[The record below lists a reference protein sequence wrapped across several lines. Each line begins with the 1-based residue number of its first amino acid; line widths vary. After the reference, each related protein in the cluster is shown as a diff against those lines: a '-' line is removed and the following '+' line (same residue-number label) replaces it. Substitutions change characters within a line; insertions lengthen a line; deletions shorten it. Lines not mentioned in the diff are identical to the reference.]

1 MKKGNNDYL
10 EPIVSNVD
18 PDMSREAL
26 MSYMHD
32 YPDFMDAPFK
42 CKSNFRGD
50 TLQSCGWTFGKE
62 NKFADKFN
70 SKLRSYSPLFTPEE
84 VQTINRFRRAYH
96 CTANFAL
103 MLEEHN
109 LWRGGF
115 KKGMNDNHG
124 RGQADYFDIYLNLVR
139 SYYLRIKMPA
149 SAEFYILKYQE
160 LFDWFGSG
168 DVGWKNFV
176 EYYKFHPFVNVKY
189 EVKDLFAM
197 LVIYQKVDCHELVGS
212 YHGWDFALPLCSAD
226 GSEVSLMTGKQRALN
241 YVLNSLWI
249 WEERS
254 RLLIRNQHDW
264 RKNA

>member
-50 TLQSCGWTFGKE
+50 ILQSCAWSFGTE
-62 NKFADKFN
+62 NKFSDKFN

-160 LFDWFGSG
+160 FFDWFGSG

-197 LVIYQKVDCHELVGS
+197 PVIYQKVDCHELVGS

-264 RKNA
+264 RKDA